1 MEEKQLHI
9 LNVNNTKEENPSYF
23 YRNKIVGKALSKR
36 GHNVFYATQGSELD
50 LTKYD
55 IIVFNRFYE
64 GSLINELV
72 ALKKMGKIIVYEVDD
87 NYFAMDSRLP
97 LWKIEKY
104 AKPSAYELMVN
115 SDAITTSTQYLK
127 NSLRKQTHTPIF
139 VIPNA
144 IDLSD
149 YQQRENK
156 NKQIKIGWQGS
167 NVHISDLL
175 SVIKPIK
182 KLQKKHKFK
191 FIIFGLDD
199 NKIEDFY
206 KFAKK
211 RKTGEKWSRD
221 LIKLYEELKTMD
233 FEHIPFTSTVE
244 EYRIKL
250 SMLDLDIGICPLL
263 DTDFNRSKSCL
274 KYYEYAAVGT
284 PALASDVIPY
294 NTEMYKKDLARGE
307 KEWELKL
314 EKLITDDEYRNQRS
328 RIQMDWLRGHRNI
341 NDIVLWWEEV
351 YKVLVKKKKLTKMQ
365 LNNTLH
371 NNQV

>member
-1 MEEKQLHI
+1 MEEEQLHI
-9 LNVNNTKEENPSYF
+9 LNINNTEHENPSYF
-23 YRNKIVGKALSKR
+23 YRNKVVGKALAER
-36 GHNVFYATQGSELD
+36 GHNVFYATRGSELD

-64 GSLINELV
+64 GSLAKELI
-72 ALKKMGKIIVYEVDD
+72 ALKEMGKIIVYEVDD

-104 AKPSAYELMVN
+104 AKPSAYELMANADV
-115 SDAITTSTQYLK
+115 ITVSTQYLK
-127 NSLRKQTHTPIF
+127 DSLGKLTHTPIF
-139 VIPNA
+139 VMPNA

-149 YQQRENK
+149 YEEIEDN

-182 KLQKKHKFK
+182 KLQKKYKFK

-199 NKIEDFY
+199 TKIEDFY

-211 RKTGEKWSRD
+211 RKTGERWSGD
-221 LIKLYEELKTMD
+221 LVKLYEELKTMD
-233 FEHIPFTSTVE
+233 FEHIPFTSTVT
-244 EYRIKL
+244 EYQIKL
-250 SMLDLDIGICPLL
+250 SLLNLDIGICPLL

-284 PALASDVIPY
+284 PALASNVIPY
-294 NTEMYKKDLARGE
+294 NTEMYKKDLAKDE
-307 KEWELKL
+307 KEWEDKL
-314 EKLITDDEYRNQRS
+314 EQLITNTNYRNQRA
-328 RIQMDWLRGHRNI
+328 RIQKSWIKGHRDI
-341 NDIVLWWEEV
+341 KDIVLWWEDV
-351 YKVLVKKKKLTKMQ
+351 YNLLIKAKNEAGTKR
-365 LNNTLH
+365 NTRA
-371 NNQV
+371 NR